1 VDLEP
6 IIKYFES
13 TWINGT
19 EQFKPSVWNH
29 FEFIGPTT
37 NGDLEGM
44 NRQMNKQ
51 ITSTKSNIYAFV
63 NRIKNIDMNMTS
75 LAIEIKDNPLLVTKS
90 KDKRPRDKEAKFRDL
105 NWSAIA

>member
-1 VDLEP
+1 MEP

-51 ITSTKSNIYAFV
+51 ITSAKSNIYAFV

-75 LAIEIKDNPLLVTKS
+75 LTIEIKDNPLLVTKS
-90 KDKRPRDKEAKFRDL
+90 KKKAKETKKPNFVILRML
-105 NWSAIA
+105 S